1 MSTPLASFFTKI
13 GFEVDPSALKKVE
26 NTFDRLQKQAQSM
39 AKALQ
44 TPTQRMQE
52 RLNVAAM
59 RQQVLMQEKKNQ
71 GILNQITESKN
82 LVRQRERENKLDD
95 VSRRHS
101 MFMEKS
107 LERRQ
112 QIVAKTA
119 ELSERARMKATP
131 YAQRT
136 GMGSG
141 GSSPSGGIGGNV
153 SLTRGD
159 VGGFLGAYLGLD
171 LAKKAVGHSFNM
183 GNFQVSQPAQYK
195 FLTGSEEG
203 AQEQI
208 KYVNGLVDKLKLN
221 LVETNQAY
229 VQFLGATVSTI
240 GADKTQQIFENLQ
253 SFGVMMGATGDQ
265 LKRGT
270 KAVSQMLSKQKLS
283 AEELTGQ
290 MAEANLIPGATQVF
304 ADVLEGDGTVGGG
317 DVKKLF
323 KNMELGKYT
332 LQDIVKVMEQLQK
345 RLDQEALQK
354 MLTRPTAE
362 LTELHTATQRFFEE
376 LNNQGAT
383 DLMRK
388 FLDFLT
394 DSVKWLTKNLPHIV
408 SLIKDIWVILKP
420 MLTLWVT
427 MWGVGKLVKFAGVL
441 KSLRGG
447 IKGLKGDSDNLA
459 TTMFM
464 VGAALWRIGKFFKK
478 SFVAVGILALIDM
491 LETLQG
497 KRTVLTQLM
506 QDGGVLGGIATTLV
520 SIFRTAQVAVEIII
534 AALHAL
540 FTNDWSM
547 FSGFVEDSISRWRDS
562 MNSLFPFD
570 KWFANFVELGKL
582 VLGVMNPVTAIGA
595 ISEYSRFKEASASWN
610 QQSAMKSPTLLARS
624 NPYTSSGG
632 YMAPA
637 PTTINF
643 NPSITIN
650 GSGLSQAQLES
661 TVTNVLDKQMTK
673 AKANYVMAR

>member
-1 MSTPLASFFTKI
+1 
-13 GFEVDPSALKKVE
+13 
-26 NTFDRLQKQAQSM
+26 
-39 AKALQ
+39 
-44 TPTQRMQE
+44 
-52 RLNVAAM
+52 
-59 RQQVLMQEKKNQ
+59 
-71 GILNQITESKN
+71 
-82 LVRQRERENKLDD
+82 
-95 VSRRHS
+95 
-101 MFMEKS
+101 
-107 LERRQ
+107 
-112 QIVAKTA
+112 
-119 ELSERARMKATP
+119 
-131 YAQRT
+131 
-136 GMGSG
+136 
-141 GSSPSGGIGGNV
+141 
-153 SLTRGD
+153 
-159 VGGFLGAYLGLD
+159 
-171 LAKKAVGHSFNM
+171 
-183 GNFQVSQPAQYK
+183 
-195 FLTGSEEG
+195 
-203 AQEQI
+203 
-208 KYVNGLVDKLKLN
+208 
-221 LVETNQAY
+221 
-229 VQFLGATVSTI
+229 
-240 GADKTQQIFENLQ
+240 
-253 SFGVMMGATGDQ
+253 
-265 LKRGT
+265 
-270 KAVSQMLSKQKLS
+270 
-283 AEELTGQ
+283 

-388 FLDFLT
+388 FLDKLT
-394 DSVKWLTKNLPHIV
+394 EGVRYLTKNLPHIV
-408 SLIKDIWVILKP
+408 SFIKDVWVVLKP

-427 MWGVGKLVKFAGVL
+427 MWGVGKLLKFVGVL

-478 SFVAVGILALIDM
+478 SFIAVGVLALIDM

-506 QDGGVLGGIATTLV
+506 QDGGLLGGIATTLV
-520 SIFRTAQVAVEIII
+520 AAFRTMQVAVEIII

-547 FSGFVEDSISRWRDS
+547 FSGFVEDSISRWRES

-570 KWFANFVELGKL
+570 KWFAHFKALGKL
-582 VLGVMNPVTAIGA
+582 VLGVMSPVTAMGA
-595 ISEYSRFKEASASWN
+595 IAEYSRFKEASANWN
-610 QQSAMKSPTLLARS
+610 QQSVMKSPALLARP
-624 NPYTSSGG
+624 NPYVSSGG
-632 YMAPA
+632 YTA
-637 PTTINF
+637 PTPATINF

-650 GSGLSQAQLES
+650 GSGLNQSQLES
-661 TVTNVLDKQMTK
+661 TINNVLTKQVTQ
-673 AKANYVMAR
+673 AKANYSMAR